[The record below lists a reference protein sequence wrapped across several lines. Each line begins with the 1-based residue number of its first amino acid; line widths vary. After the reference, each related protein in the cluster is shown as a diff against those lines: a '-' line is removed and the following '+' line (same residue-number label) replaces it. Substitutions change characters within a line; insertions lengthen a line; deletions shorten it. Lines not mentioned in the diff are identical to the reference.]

1 MQQSN
6 LVPLWS
12 LLDAGNHHRHDEHF
26 DRLLDKEVPEEVDH
40 HGGQPLVGSSVPETD
55 SIESHKT
62 HPTCRRS
69 SFVIFVSSGLVILP
83 PTGNAEKG
91 EEPSNEETVSRPTFW
106 SIVWIRSPLERLLRK
121 VNQTL
126 FRSLL
131 DNLQSNRNH
140 LVFYSSLRTLS
151 KRLFFFPLGID
162 LQRR

>member
-12 LLDAGNHHRHDEHF
+12 LLDAGNHHRHNEHF

-106 SIVWIRSPLERLLRK
+106 SIVWIGRPLERLLGK

-162 LQRR
+162 L